1 MNEAKF
7 NGMGKTYAKFRPT
20 YPQAF
25 IEYLRTDVGV
35 TKNRIIADIGS
46 GTGILTKQL
55 LELGNRVI
63 AVEPNEDMRV
73 VAESD
78 LCGYENFTSVN
89 GSAENT
95 TLDSQ
100 SVDFITVAQAFHW
113 FDRELFK
120 AECRRVFK
128 PNGKII
134 LVWNSRI
141 FGTEVVEDGDKIN
154 KKYCPN
160 FKGFSGSMRGVLYN
174 ATGVENTN
182 AFNDF
187 FVGEYD
193 VKVFENNQTL
203 DLDGFIGRNRSASY
217 ALKEGDKNYPAYI
230 SELTECFNRHAV
242 DGKLIMP
249 NETRSYV
256 GAVK

>member
-25 IEYLRTDVGV
+25 IEYLCTDVGV
-35 TKNRIIADIGS
+35 TKNSVIADIGS

-89 GSAENT
+89 SSAENT

-100 SVDFITVAQAFHW
+100 SVDSITVAQAFHW

-120 AECRRVFK
+120 AECRRILK
-128 PNGKII
+128 PNGKVI

-141 FGTEVVEDGDKIN
+141 FGTEIVEDGDKIN

-160 FKGFSGSMRGVLYN
+160 FKGFDGGMRG
-174 ATGVENTN
+174 TEDENN
-182 AFNDF
+182 RFEDF
-187 FVGEYD
+187 FARRYE
-193 VKVFENNQTL
+193 VKIFENNMTFN
-203 DLDGFIGRNRSASY
+203 LDGFIGRNRSASY
-217 ALKEGDKNYPAYI
+217 SLKESDKNYPAYI
-230 SELTECFNRHAV
+230 AELTECFNRHAV
-242 DGKLIMP
+242 DGKLVMP
-249 NETRSYV
+249 NDTRSYV
-256 GAVK
+256 GAV

>member
-1 MNEAKF
+1 
-7 NGMGKTYAKFRPT
+7 MGKTYAKFRPT

-25 IEYLRTDVGV
+25 IEYLCTDVGITNNSV
-35 TKNRIIADIGS
+35 IADIGS

-63 AVEPNEDMRV
+63 AVEPNDDMRA

-78 LCGYENFTSVN
+78 LCGYENFVSEN

-100 SVDFITVAQAFHW
+100 TVDFITVAQAFHW

-120 AECRRVFK
+120 AECRRILGL
-128 PNGKII
+128 NGKVI

-154 KKYCPN
+154 KKYCPH
-160 FKGFSGSMRGVLYN
+160 FKGFSGSMRGELYD

-203 DLDGFIGRNRSASY
+203 DLNGFIGRNLSASY
-217 ALKEGDKNYPAYI
+217 APKESDENYSAYI
-230 SELTECFNRHAV
+230 AELTECFNRHAIN
-242 DGKLIMP
+242 GKLIMP
-249 NETRSYV
+249 NDTRSYV
-256 GAVK
+256 GAV